1 MSQFLIVDVGAG
13 TMDILVF
20 DIDSGLHYKAVTKSP
35 VLSLAEQASRIPGN
49 LLITGV
55 EMGGGRLSNV
65 LRQRAKEGDVT
76 MSVSSAATIHHNLER
91 VRSWGIN
98 IVGDEEAETLRHNKR
113 YTALKIGDI
122 EHDRLERIVEGIGLP
137 FSFDVVGI
145 CAQDHGVP
153 PDGISHLDFRHNIF
167 KSKLDENPFPH
178 AMLYRQGEI
187 PEAFNRLKSI
197 SESAALLPAK
207 EIYVM
212 DSGMAAILGASLD
225 PRAGS
230 EGKIL
235 ILDIATS
242 HTVGAALDKGEIA
255 GFFEYHTQD
264 ITLERLETL
273 LIDLAEGKLAH
284 AQILEEGG
292 HGAYFR
298 KAFGFKAAEI
308 IVATGPKRWLVEESR
323 LPIVPGAPL
332 GDNMMTG
339 TVGVLEAIR
348 RHKGL
353 KTLSY
358 W

>member
-1 MSQFLIVDVGAG
+1 
-13 TMDILVF
+13 
-20 DIDSGLHYKAVTKSP
+20 
-35 VLSLAEQASRIPGN
+35 
-49 LLITGV
+49 
-55 EMGGGRLSNV
+55 
-65 LRQRAKEGDVT
+65 
-76 MSVSSAATIHHNLER
+76 
-91 VRSWGIN
+91 
-98 IVGDEEAETLRHNKR
+98 
-113 YTALKIGDI
+113 
-122 EHDRLERIVEGIGLP
+122 VEGLGLP

-178 AMLYRQGEI
+178 AMLYRQGEV

-197 SESAALLPAK
+197 SESAALLPAN

-230 EGKIL
+230 EGKIM

-255 GFFEYHTQD
+255 GFFEYHTRD
-264 ITLERLETL
+264 INLQRLETL
-273 LIDLAEGKLAH
+273 LVDLAEGKLAH

-292 HGAYFR
+292 HGAYIR
-298 KAFGFKAAEI
+298 KAFGYKAVEI
-308 IVATGPKRWLVEESR
+308 IIATGPKRWLVEESR

-339 TVGVLEAIR
+339 TAGVLEAVR